1 LEFPEKTTS
10 LLKEISILGSTYCTY
25 IGKVLSHT
33 PARELQRDKG
43 KAQVM
48 ACLLIAMLTLLSFWH
63 VMLGT

>member
-1 LEFPEKTTS
+1 M
-10 LLKEISILGSTYCTY
+10 LGSTYCTY
-25 IGKVLSHT
+25 IGKVLSRT